1 MKILAIRGRNL
12 ASLSSEFEL
21 DFTAEPLA
29 SAGLFAITGP
39 TGAGKST
46 LLDALCLA
54 LYERTPRLAR
64 ATSRSESL
72 PDVGAH
78 AVGSTD
84 PRNLLRR
91 GAAEGW
97 AEVDFIGSDGT
108 GYRSRW
114 SVRRAHGKHNG
125 KLQASEIRF
134 SRIEGDQVLGDHR
147 KTETLR
153 QIETAIG
160 LNFEQF
166 TRAVLLAQNDF
177 ATFLKASDDERA
189 ELLQT
194 LTGTETFSR
203 LSTLA
208 YERMRS
214 EKAALERLQLQ
225 LQDVQP
231 QQPAERARQQ
241 TELLE
246 VKHKLEAL
254 ERDRAALAERQ
265 RWQLQLAQLQDQ
277 QAKAERLLAHAEA
290 TSEAAQP
297 RRAQLQRVEQVEAA
311 RPLLVELDRVGQ
323 ALAGEQALLEDSQLK
338 AGQLGREVEQ
348 LSAAHEQAG
357 LALQAQEREQAAA
370 QPLLEQARALDG
382 RIALTRPR
390 LESARQTHRQAS
402 SELVQALARQQQAQA
417 RQQREAAE
425 RQHLQAWLEQHEGWR
440 ALAQG
445 WPRWEALLDQAGG
458 LREQQQVLLAEE
470 AERERQASQIADA
483 LARASSRQADA
494 AATSAAA
501 AASLQAA
508 VQACSAFDL
517 EQLARDKTAWQARR
531 ESLQA
536 LARLWSRRQEL
547 EAHAAGLAAQQAQQ
561 EQALHQARETL
572 AASANGRSLAEA
584 ELRSAEQ
591 ARQAARLAASESAE
605 ALRASLQPGQPCPV
619 CGATEHPQSSPVADA
634 VLEALHAHAQSRRLA
649 LDGLLQRQARAQAEQ
664 TLAEQALRQIDAER
678 STLASQQQALQTD
691 WNAQPLHAECTA
703 WPAEALPGWLEQSQA
718 ETLAALQRAN
728 EQEARQREQLRA
740 REQARLALD
749 AAKARQDQTRHSQQ
763 QLEQQAVSLAQQGQA
778 RRQQLARIE
787 QALESVLAQLDGAFT
802 RSAWR
807 EQWLADPEGHGA
819 RLRQSA
825 QDWSGASAQAEALQ
839 ASLQLLAQEA
849 GSRQEA
855 SALAQRQQQSQ
866 AEALQQIENE
876 LADCESG
883 RAALFGGQAVDA
895 VDASMKAAL
904 EQARTRLAGQL
915 KALNQ
920 AHQQQA
926 RLQEALHQAGFR
938 RQREQDA
945 QQQAQQALQDWLA
958 GFNQEARD
966 SKPSRPLE
974 QAEQADAAA
983 LTPAGL
989 QQLLATPAAW
999 LARERDQLQQLE
1011 LAVQQAQAVLQ
1022 DRRETLARHQASR
1035 PMPEP
1040 TAQADQADQ
1049 AGKIAQEPQAAEPA
1063 LADLERQR
1071 LTLEQAY
1078 DAATALQAGLRLALA
1093 QDDQRLAQSAGLRQQ
1108 IETQSARTRVWEQ
1121 LGELIGS
1128 ADGKKF
1134 RNFAQQ
1140 LTLDLLLDYANA
1152 HLQGLTRRYRIL
1164 RLRDSLGL
1172 LVVDQDMGDE
1182 LRSVHSLSGG
1192 ESFLVSLA
1200 LALGLASL
1208 SSHRVKVESLF
1219 IDEGFG
1225 SLDAESL
1232 NVALDA
1238 LDRLQALG
1246 RKVGVI
1252 SHVQEMTERI
1262 GTRVR
1267 VSRLNGGASRVALE
1281 GP

>member
-12 ASLSSEFEL
+12 ASLSSEFAL
-21 DFTAEPLA
+21 DFTVEPLA

-64 ATSRSESL
+64 ATSHSESV

-78 AVGSTD
+78 AVGSAD

-114 SVRRAHGKHNG
+114 SVRRAHGKHSG

-134 SRIEGDQVLGDHR
+134 SRIAGDQVLGDHR

-153 QIETAIG
+153 QIEAVIG

-208 YERMRS
+208 YERMKS
-214 EKAALERLQLQ
+214 EKTALERLQLQ
-225 LQDVQP
+225 LQDCQP
-231 QQPAERARQQ
+231 LEPAERTHQE
-241 TELLE
+241 TELQE
-246 VKHKLEAL
+246 VKRQLEAL
-254 ERDRAALAERQ
+254 ERDRSALAERQ
-265 RWQLQLAQLQDQ
+265 RWQLQLEQLQGQ
-277 QAKAERLLAHAEA
+277 QAEAERLLAHDQAA
-290 TSEAAQP
+290 REAAQP
-297 RRAQLQRVEQVEAA
+297 RRAQLQRVERVEAA

-323 ALAGEQALLEDSQLK
+323 ALAGEQALLADSQLK
-338 AGQLGREVEQ
+338 AGQLGQEVEQ
-348 LSAAHEQAG
+348 LTAAHEQAG
-357 LALQAQEREQAAA
+357 LALQVLEREQAAA

-390 LESARQTHRQAS
+390 LESARQSHQQAAD
-402 SELVQALARQQQAQA
+402 ELAQALTRQQQAQA

-425 RQHLQAWLEQHEGWR
+425 RQHLLAWLEQHEGWR

-445 WPRWEALLDQAGG
+445 WPRWEALLAQAGG
-458 LREQQQVLLAEE
+458 LREQQQDLLAEE
-470 AERERQASQIADA
+470 AERERQARQIADA
-483 LARASSRQADA
+483 LAQASSRQADA
-494 AATSAAA
+494 VAASAAA

-508 VQACSAFDL
+508 VQACAAFDT

-536 LARLWSRRQEL
+536 LAQLWSRRQEL
-547 EAHAAGLAAQQAQQ
+547 EVRAASLAAQQAQQ
-561 EQALHQARETL
+561 AQALSQAREAL
-572 AASANGRSLAEA
+572 AASANGRVLAEA

-591 ARQAARLAASESAE
+591 AWQAARLAASDSAE

-634 VLEALHAHAQSRRLA
+634 VLEALRAHAQSRRLA
-649 LDGLLQRQARAQAEQ
+649 LDGLLQRQAGAQAEQ
-664 TLAEQALRQIDAER
+664 TLAEQALQQIDTER
-678 STLASQQQALQTD
+678 SMLASQQQALQTD
-691 WNAQPLHAECTA
+691 WNAHPLHAECSSQ
-703 WPAEALPGWLEQSQA
+703 PAETIPGWLEQSQA
-718 ETLAALQRAN
+718 ETLAALQHAN
-728 EQEARQREQLRA
+728 EQEAGQREALRA
-740 REQARLALD
+740 SEQARLAFD

-763 QLEQQAVSLAQQGQA
+763 QLEQQAAQLAQQGQS
-778 RRQQLARIE
+778 RQQQLARLE
-787 QALESVLAQLDGAFT
+787 QALESVLAQLDQAFT

-807 EQWLADPEGHGA
+807 EQWLADPEGHAA

-825 QDWSGASAQAEALQ
+825 QDWSDASAQAEALQ

-849 GSRQEA
+849 DSRQEA

-883 RAALFGGQAVDA
+883 RAALFGGQAVQAIDA
-895 VDASMKAAL
+895 AMTAAL

-915 KALNQ
+915 EALNQ
-920 AHQQQA
+920 LRQQQA

-945 QQQAQQALQDWLA
+945 QRQAQQALQDWLA
-958 GFNQEARD
+958 
-966 SKPSRPLE
+966 
-974 QAEQADAAA
+974 EQADAAA
-983 LTPAGL
+983 LTLEGL

-1011 LAVQQAQAVLQ
+1011 RAVQQAQAVLQ
-1022 DRRETLARHQASR
+1022 DRRETLARHEASR
-1035 PMPEP
+1035 PMPES
-1040 TAQADQADQ
+1040 TDQADQ
-1049 AGKIAQEPQAAEPA
+1049 AGKIAQEPQAADLA

-1071 LTLEQAY
+1071 LTLDQAC

-1108 IETQSARTRVWEQ
+1108 IETQSARTRTWEQ

-1152 HLQGLTRRYRIL
+1152 HLQGLTRRYRIE
-1164 RLRDSLGL
+1164 RQRDSLGL

-1267 VSRLNGGASRVALE
+1267 VSRLNGGASRVAVE
-1281 GP
+1281 GVDGR

>member
-12 ASLSSEFEL
+12 ASLSSEFAL

-64 ATSRSESL
+64 ATARSESV

-78 AVGSTD
+78 AVGSAD

-91 GAAEGW
+91 GASEGW

-114 SVRRAHGKHNG
+114 SVRRAHGKHSG

-153 QIETAIG
+153 QIEAVIG

-208 YERMRS
+208 YERMKS

-225 LQDVQP
+225 LQDCQP
-231 QQPAERARQQ
+231 QEPVERTRQE

-246 VKHKLEAL
+246 VKRQLEAL
-254 ERDRAALAERQ
+254 EQDRAALAERQ
-265 RWQLQLAQLQDQ
+265 RWQLQLEQLQDQ
-277 QAKAERLLAHAEA
+277 QVEAGQLLVHAQA
-290 TSEAAQP
+290 ASEAAQP
-297 RRAQLQRVEQVEAA
+297 RSAQLQRVEQVEAA
-311 RPLLVELDRVGQ
+311 RPLLLELDRVGQ
-323 ALAGEQALLEDSQLK
+323 ALAGEQALLEDSQRK

-348 LSAAHEQAG
+348 LTAAHEEAG
-357 LALQAQEREQAAA
+357 LALQAREREQAAA

-390 LESARQTHRQAS
+390 LESARQTHQQAAD
-402 SELVQALARQQQAQA
+402 ELAQALARQQQAQA

-425 RQHLQAWLEQHEGWR
+425 RQQLQAWLEQHEGWR

-445 WPRWEALLDQAGG
+445 WPRWEALLAQAGG
-458 LREQQQVLLAEE
+458 LREQQQELLAEE
-470 AERERQASQIADA
+470 AGRERQAGQIADA
-483 LARASSRQADA
+483 LAQASSRQADA
-494 AATSAAA
+494 VATSAAA

-508 VQACSAFDL
+508 VQACAAFDP

-536 LARLWSRRQEL
+536 LARLWSQRQEL
-547 EAHAAGLAAQQAQQ
+547 EARAANLAAQQAHQ
-561 EQALHQARETL
+561 EQARYQARTAL

-591 ARQAARLAASESAE
+591 AWQAARLAASDSAE

-619 CGATEHPQSSPVADA
+619 CGATEHPQRSPVADA
-634 VLEALHAHAQSRRLA
+634 VLEALRAHAQSRRLA
-649 LDGLLQRQARAQAEQ
+649 LDGLLQRQASAQTEQ
-664 TLAEQALRQIDAER
+664 TLAEQALLQIDTER
-678 STLASQQQALQTD
+678 STLASQQQALQSD
-691 WNAQPLHAECTA
+691 WNAQPLQAEYA
-703 WPAEALPGWLEQSQA
+703 ARPAETVPGWLEQSQA

-728 EQEARQREQLRA
+728 EQEAGQREALRA
-740 REQARLALD
+740 SEQARLALD
-749 AAKARQDQTRHSQQ
+749 AAKARQEQARHSQQ
-763 QLEQQAVSLAQQGQA
+763 QLEQQAAQLAQQGQA
-778 RRQQLARIE
+778 RQQQLTRLE
-787 QALESVLAQLDGAFT
+787 QTLESVLAQLDQAFT

-866 AEALQQIENE
+866 AEALRQIENE

-883 RAALFGGQAVDA
+883 RAALFGGQAVPAIDA
-895 VDASMKAAL
+895 AMTAAL

-915 KALNQ
+915 EALNQ
-920 AHQQQA
+920 VRQQQA

-958 GFNQEARD
+958 GFNQKAQEAQE
-966 SKPSRPLE
+966 SRRSLP
-974 QAEQADAAA
+974 AEPADAAA
-983 LTPAGL
+983 LTLEGL
-989 QQLLATPAAW
+989 LQLLATPAAW
-999 LARERDQLQQLE
+999 LARERGQLQQLE
-1011 LAVQQAQAVLQ
+1011 RAVQQAQAVLQ
-1022 DRRETLARHQASR
+1022 DRRETLARHEAGR

-1040 TAQADQADQ
+1040 TAQTDQ
-1049 AGKIAQEPQAAEPA
+1049 AGKIAQDPQAPEPA

-1071 LTLEQAY
+1071 LALEQAY

-1108 IETQSARTRVWEQ
+1108 IEVQSARTRTWEQ

-1267 VSRLNGGASRVALE
+1267 VSRLNGGASRVAVE

>member
-12 ASLSSEFEL
+12 ASLSSEFAL

-64 ATSRSESL
+64 ATSRSESV

-78 AVGSTD
+78 AVGSAD

-114 SVRRAHGKHNG
+114 GVRRAHGKQGG

-153 QIETAIG
+153 QIEAVIG

-208 YERMRS
+208 YERMKS

-225 LQDVQP
+225 LQDCQP
-231 QQPAERARQQ
+231 LEPAERTHQE

-246 VKHKLEAL
+246 IKRQLEAL
-254 ERDRAALAERQ
+254 ERDRSALAERQ
-265 RWQLQLAQLQDQ
+265 RWQLQLEQLQGQ
-277 QAKAERLLAHAEA
+277 QAEAERLLAHDQAA
-290 TSEAAQP
+290 CEAARP
-297 RRAQLQRVEQVEAA
+297 RRAQLQRVERVEAA

-323 ALAGEQALLEDSQLK
+323 ALAGEQALLADSQLK
-338 AGQLGREVEQ
+338 AGQLGQEVEQ
-348 LSAAHEQAG
+348 LTAAHEQAG
-357 LALQAQEREQAAA
+357 LALQVLEREQAAA

-390 LESARQTHRQAS
+390 LESARQSHQQAAD
-402 SELVQALARQQQAQA
+402 ELAQALTRQQQAQA

-425 RQHLQAWLEQHEGWR
+425 RQHLLAWLEQHEGWR

-445 WPRWEALLDQAGG
+445 WPRWEALLAQAGG
-458 LREQQQVLLAEE
+458 LREQQQDLLAEE
-470 AERERQASQIADA
+470 AERERQARQIADA
-483 LARASSRQADA
+483 LAQASSRQADA
-494 AATSAAA
+494 VAASAAA

-508 VQACSAFDL
+508 AQACAAFDP

-531 ESLQA
+531 ESLQG
-536 LARLWSRRQEL
+536 LAQLWSRRQEL
-547 EAHAAGLAAQQAQQ
+547 EARAASLAAQQAQQ
-561 EQALHQARETL
+561 AQALSQAREAL
-572 AASANGRSLAEA
+572 AASANGRVLAEA

-591 ARQAARLAASESAE
+591 AWQAARLAASDSAE

-634 VLEALHAHAQSRRLA
+634 VLEALHAHVQSRRLA
-649 LDGLLQRQARAQAEQ
+649 LDGLLQRQAGAQAEQ
-664 TLAEQALRQIDAER
+664 TLAEQALQQIDVER
-678 STLASQQQALQTD
+678 STLASQQQVLQSD
-691 WNAQPLHAECTA
+691 WNAHPLQAECSA
-703 WPAEALPGWLEQSQA
+703 RPAETVPGWLEQSQA
-718 ETLAALQRAN
+718 ETLAALQHAN
-728 EQEARQREQLRA
+728 EQEAGQREALRA
-740 REQARLALD
+740 SEQARLAFD

-763 QLEQQAVSLAQQGQA
+763 QLEQQAAQLAQQGQS
-778 RRQQLARIE
+778 RQQQLTRLE
-787 QALESVLAQLDGAFT
+787 QALGSVLAQLDQAFT

-849 GSRQEA
+849 DSRQEA

-883 RAALFGGQAVDA
+883 RAALFGGQAVQAIDA
-895 VDASMKAAL
+895 AMTAAL

-915 KALNQ
+915 EALNQ
-920 AHQQQA
+920 VRQKQA

-945 QQQAQQALQDWLA
+945 QRQAQQALQDWLA
-958 GFNQEARD
+958 
-966 SKPSRPLE
+966 
-974 QAEQADAAA
+974 EQADAAA
-983 LTPAGL
+983 LTLEGL

-1011 LAVQQAQAVLQ
+1011 RAVQQAQAVLQ
-1022 DRRETLARHQASR
+1022 DRRETLARHEASH
-1035 PMPEP
+1035 PMPESTEP
-1040 TAQADQADQ
+1040 ADQADQ
-1049 AGKIAQEPQAAEPA
+1049 AGKIAQEPQAADLA
-1063 LADLERQR
+1063 LVDLERQR
-1071 LTLEQAY
+1071 LTLDQAY
-1078 DAATALQAGLRLALA
+1078 DTATALQAGLRLALA

-1108 IETQSARTRVWEQ
+1108 IETQSARTRTWEQ

-1152 HLQGLTRRYRIL
+1152 HLQGLTRRYRIE
-1164 RLRDSLGL
+1164 RQRDSLGL

-1267 VSRLNGGASRVALE
+1267 VSRLNGGASRVAVE
-1281 GP
+1281 GIDGR